1 MSGNGDLL
9 VFGTFPKVM
18 HLDILTDQD
27 TTAAKISTGLQ
38 DQTIPAIGQVQRLPE

>member
-38 DQTIPAIGQVQRLPE
+38 DPQASQAQQLLA